1 MRKTFTLIE
10 LLVVIA
16 IIAILASMLLPSL
29 NKARDAARKSN
40 CLSNLR
46 QIMQGQSSYRM
57 DSNGWAPP
65 TYRSYTI
72 WKSVDD
78 KTSADDTW
86 AKDLW
91 YLGYIKNRNVFT
103 CPSMLFDAKTRTDW
117 NQIYGIP
124 LGYGSR
130 TVTAN
135 SSTAPWLGFTA
146 PMISSTNTARCE
158 IPIDRLMMIRKSA
171 GNCIAATPSN
181 MNFIMDSFRAQT
193 TAYNA
198 MSAYINQNNVATA
211 PSNETALA
219 IHGGRINVAFVDGHS
234 ASLQPEENGDATK
247 VWYPVLGYYVGFREK
262 WVRVPDTRSSI
273 L

>member
-57 DSNGWAPP
+57 DSNGWMPP
-65 TYRSYTI
+65 SYRSATI
-72 WKSVDD
+72 WKGVDPD
-78 KTSADDTW
+78 TGGDDTW
-86 AKDLW
+86 GKDLW
-91 YLGYIKNRNVFT
+91 FCGYIKNRNIFT
-103 CPSMLFDAKTRTDW
+103 CPSMLFDARTKTDW

-124 LGYGSR
+124 LGYGAR
-130 TVTAN
+130 TVNA
-135 SSTAPWLGFTA
+135 APWLNFKQ
-146 PMISSTNTARCE
+146 PMVTSTNTARCE
-158 IPIDRLMMIRKSA
+158 LPIDRLMMIKKSA
-171 GNCIAATPSN
+171 GNCITATPSN
-181 MNFIMDSFRAQT
+181 MNLIMDSIRAQT
-193 TAYNA
+193 TTYNA
-198 MSAYINQNNVATA
+198 MTPYINQNNVAAA
-211 PSNETALA
+211 PGNESALA
-219 IHGGRINVAFVDGHS
+219 IHGGRINVAFVDGHA
-234 ASLQPEENGDATK
+234 ASLQPEENGDGTK

-262 WVRVPDTRSSI
+262 WIRVPDTRSTI